1 MCGNIWRKGREGK
14 GREGRGRERK
24 GRERKG
30 RERKGRE
37 RKGRE
42 CDNPAHKSSKGLLIC
57 CN

>member
-1 MCGNIWRKGREGK
+1 MCGNIWRKGRGGKGEEGK
-14 GREGRGRERK
+14 GEEG
-24 GRERKG
+24 
-30 RERKGRE
+30 KGRE

>member
-1 MCGNIWRKGREGK
+1 MCGNIWRK
-14 GREGRGRERK
+14 GRERK

-42 CDNPAHKSSKGLLIC
+42 FDNPAHKSSKELLIC